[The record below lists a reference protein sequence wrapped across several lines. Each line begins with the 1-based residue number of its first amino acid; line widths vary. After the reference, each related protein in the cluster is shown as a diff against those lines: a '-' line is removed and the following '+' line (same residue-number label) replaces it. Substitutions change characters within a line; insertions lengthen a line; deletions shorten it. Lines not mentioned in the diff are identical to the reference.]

1 MCVFERC
8 LEVCKQ
14 KPGKVVLPDS
24 VDARALKAAA
34 MLQADGLAKIALI
47 GNPMAVRDAAARAGL
62 RHSNIYCLDPL
73 NKDVLLRNA
82 AEYQNICAK
91 KNKPVSEE
99 EAVKFASLPV
109 AAGAMLVRR
118 NEVDLGVAGNLSSTA
133 DVLRAG
139 LRIIGTTPE
148 CKTVFSVFFMI
159 APGGE
164 SLLVF
169 ADCAVIP
176 DSTAGQVAD
185 IAVGAADALKRLMH
199 EEPRVA
205 LLSSSTKG
213 SAAYPAASKMQE
225 ALALIK
231 QRAPQLAVDGE
242 LQFDAAVV
250 PSVAAQKAP
259 DSPIAGR
266 ANVLVFPSID
276 AGNISYKVAQRLC
289 GYTALGPFLL
299 GFAGGWHD
307 LSRGC
312 STEDI
317 YKITVVGMGL
327 SRGISGRLP
336 G

>member
-8 LEVCKQ
+8 LEGCKQ
-14 KPGKVVLPDS
+14 KPGRLVLPASLDE
-24 VDARALKAAA
+24 RALNAAA
-34 MLQADGLAKIALI
+34 RLKAEGLADPVLI
-47 GNPMAVRDAAARAGL
+47 GNPMALRAAAMQAGL
-62 RHSNIYCLDPL
+62 RAADIWCVDPAGADFL
-73 NKDVLLRNA
+73 ERNA
-82 AEYQNICAK
+82 SEYKALCAA
-91 KNKPVSEE
+91 KNKPVSDE
-99 EAVKFASLPV
+99 EAVAFARLPAV
-109 AAGAMLVRR
+109 AGAMLVRR
-118 NEVDLGVAGNLSSTA
+118 SEVDLGVAGNLSSTA

-139 LRIIGTTPE
+139 LRVIGTSPE
-148 CKTVFSVFFMI
+148 SKTVFSVFFMI

-164 SLLVF
+164 HLLVF

-176 DSTAGQVAD
+176 EPTAAQVAD
-185 IAVGAADALKRLMH
+185 IALGASGALRRLMN

-213 SAAYPAASKMQE
+213 SAEYPAAAKMQE
-225 ALALIK
+225 ALTLIK
-231 QRAPQLAVDGE
+231 QRDASLMVDGE

-250 PSVAAQKAP
+250 PGVAKQKAP
-259 DSPIAGR
+259 DSPLAGR

-299 GFAGGWHD
+299 GFAKGWHD

-317 YKITVVGMGL
+317 YKIAVVGMGL
-327 SRGISGRLP
+327 SRGLAVQ
-336 G
+336 

>member
-8 LEVCKQ
+8 LEGCKQ
-14 KPGKVVLPDS
+14 KPGRLVLPDS
-24 VDARALKAAA
+24 LDERALMAAA
-34 MLQADGLAKIALI
+34 RLKAEGLAEPMLI
-47 GNPMAVRDAAARAGL
+47 GNPMALRDTAQRAGL
-62 RHSNIYCLDPL
+62 RVSDIWCIDPESKEFL
-73 NKDVLLRNA
+73 EQNA
-82 AEYQNICAK
+82 WEYQAICAK
-91 KNKPVSEE
+91 KNKPVSDED
-99 EAVKFASLPV
+99 AVAFARLPT

-118 NEVDLGVAGNLSSTA
+118 GAVDLGVAGNLSSTA

-139 LRIIGTTPE
+139 LRVIGTSPKS
-148 CKTVFSVFFMI
+148 KTVFSVFFMI

-164 SLLVF
+164 HLLVF

-176 DSTAGQVAD
+176 DPTAAQVAD
-185 IAVGAADALKRLMH
+185 IALGAADALRRLMD

-213 SAAYPAASKMQE
+213 SAEYPAASKMQE
-225 ALALIK
+225 ALELIK
-231 QRAPQLAVDGE
+231 QRDAKLIVDGE

-250 PSVAAQKAP
+250 PGVAKQKAP

-299 GFAGGWHD
+299 GFAKGWHD

-317 YKITVVGMGL
+317 YKIAVVGMGL
-327 SRGISGRLP
+327 SRGLAAH
-336 G
+336 

>member
-8 LEVCKQ
+8 LEGCKQ
-14 KPGKVVLPDS
+14 KPGRLVLPDS
-24 VDARALKAAA
+24 LDERALNAAA
-34 MLQADGLAKIALI
+34 RLKAEGLAEPMLI
-47 GNPMAVRDAAARAGL
+47 GNPMALRDAVQRAGL
-62 RHSNIYCLDPL
+62 RASDIWCIDPECKEFL
-73 NKDVLLRNA
+73 EKNA
-82 AEYQNICAK
+82 EEYKILCVK
-91 KNKPVSEE
+91 KNKPVSDED
-99 EAVKFASLPV
+99 AVAFAKLPT

-118 NEVDLGVAGNLSSTA
+118 GAVDIGVAGNVSSTA

-139 LRIIGTTPE
+139 LRVIGTSPE
-148 CKTVFSVFFMI
+148 SKTVFSVFFMI

-164 SLLVF
+164 HLLVF

-176 DSTAGQVAD
+176 DPTAEQVAD
-185 IAVGAADALKRLMH
+185 IALGAAGALRRLMN

-213 SAAYPAASKMQE
+213 SAEYPAASKMQE
-225 ALALIK
+225 ALGLIK
-231 QRAPQLAVDGE
+231 QRDVRLIVDGE

-250 PSVAAQKAP
+250 PGVAKQKAP

-299 GFAGGWHD
+299 GFAKGWHD

-317 YKITVVGMGL
+317 YKIAVVGMGL
-327 SRGISGRLP
+327 SRGP
-336 G
+336 AAH

>member
-8 LEVCKQ
+8 LEGCKQ
-14 KPGKVVLPDS
+14 KPGRITLPDS
-24 VDARALKAAA
+24 VDERALAAA
-34 MLQADGLAKIALI
+34 ARLQSEGLAEVTLV
-47 GNPMAVRDAAARAGL
+47 GNPMALRAAAMKAGL
-62 RHSNIYCLDPL
+62 RAADIWCIDPAG
-73 NKDVLLRNA
+73 KDFLERNA
-82 AEYQNICAK
+82 GEYKALCAAK
-91 KNKPVSEE
+91 KKPVSD
-99 EAVKFASLPV
+99 ADALAFASLPT

-118 NEVDLGVAGNLSSTA
+118 GEVELGVAGNLSSTA

-139 LRIIGTTPE
+139 LRIIGTRAD

-176 DSTAGQVAD
+176 DPTARQVAD
-185 IAVGAADALKRLMH
+185 IALGAAGALRRLMD

-213 SAAYPAASKMQE
+213 SAEYPAASKMQE
-225 ALALIK
+225 ALGLIK
-231 QRAPQLAVDGE
+231 QRDSKLIVDGE

-250 PSVAAQKAP
+250 PGVAAQKAP

-299 GFAGGWHD
+299 GFDKGWHD

-312 STEDI
+312 SAEDI
-317 YKITVVGMGL
+317 YKIAVVGLGL
-327 SRGISGRLP
+327 SRGLGK
-336 G
+336 

>member
-8 LEVCKQ
+8 LEGCKQ
-14 KPGKVVLPDS
+14 KPGRLVLPDS
-24 VDARALKAAA
+24 LDERALNAAA
-34 MLQADGLAKIALI
+34 RLKAEGLAEPMLI
-47 GNPMAVRDAAARAGL
+47 GNPMALRDAAGRAGL
-62 RHSNIYCLDPL
+62 RASDIWCIDPAGKEFL
-73 NKDVLLRNA
+73 EQNA
-82 AEYQNICAK
+82 GEYKALCAK
-91 KNKPVSEE
+91 KNKPVSDE
-99 EAVKFASLPV
+99 EATAFARLPT

-118 NEVDLGVAGNLSSTA
+118 GAVDLGVAGNLSSTA

-139 LRIIGTTPE
+139 LRVNGTSPE
-148 CKTVFSVFFMI
+148 SKTVFSVFFMI

-164 SLLVF
+164 HLLVF

-176 DSTAGQVAD
+176 DPTAAQVAD
-185 IAVGAADALKRLMH
+185 IALGASGALRRLMN

-213 SAAYPAASKMQE
+213 SAEYPAASKMQE

-231 QRAPQLAVDGE
+231 QRDGKLIVDGE

-250 PSVAAQKAP
+250 PGVAKQKAP

-299 GFAGGWHD
+299 GFAKGWHD

-317 YKITVVGMGL
+317 YKIAVVGMGL
-327 SRGISGRLP
+327 SRGLATH
-336 G
+336 